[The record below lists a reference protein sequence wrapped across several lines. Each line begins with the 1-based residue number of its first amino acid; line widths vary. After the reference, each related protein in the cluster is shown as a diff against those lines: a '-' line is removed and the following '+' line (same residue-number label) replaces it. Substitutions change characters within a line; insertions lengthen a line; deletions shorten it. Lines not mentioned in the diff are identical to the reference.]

1 MALKCATC
9 GREFLTNASLYLHKR
24 THNPSL
30 VLMAH
35 DHGNKSSDSG
45 PTDGSKGKKRPH
57 VGTPKT
63 DPQNDPDLR
72 IIDSWDHN
80 DSDDG
85 NPPKR
90 KPDPQDDDG
99 LRVIDSYDTPRP
111 KTHLRDYKSMY
122 KNVSRTKNE

>member
-1 MALKCATC
+1 
-9 GREFLTNASLYLHKR
+9 
-24 THNPSL
+24 
-30 VLMAH
+30 MAH
-35 DHGNKSSDSG
+35 DHGDKSPS
-45 PTDGSKGKKRPH
+45 PSKGKKRPYA
-57 VGTPKT
+57 PKT